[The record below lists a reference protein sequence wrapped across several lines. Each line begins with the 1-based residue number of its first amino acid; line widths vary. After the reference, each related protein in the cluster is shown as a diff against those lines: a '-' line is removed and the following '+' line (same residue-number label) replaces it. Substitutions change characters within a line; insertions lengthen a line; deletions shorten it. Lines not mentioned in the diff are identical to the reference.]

1 VSGLLDRVCG
11 MFRCNSCG
19 CGCCCEPACGCNSC
33 GCDSCGNGGCDG
45 CNGGDAGHESE
56 GEDKPEAAPAEAG
69 ASVKPIPP
77 RPMADPN
84 ASVGQQRSVVRTS
97 FLR

>member
-1 VSGLLDRVCG
+1 LLDSLCG
-11 MFRCNSCG
+11 MFRGCGSCG
-19 CGCCCEPACGCNSC
+19 CGCGCCEPSCGCNSC
-33 GCDSCGNGGCDG
+33 GCDSCGSSTGCG
-45 CNGGDAGHESE
+45 CNGEKAEKHD
-56 GEDKPEAAPAEAG
+56 EAPKAPAEAG

-84 ASVGQQRSVVRTS
+84 ASVGQQRNVVRTS